1 MKKVL
6 SIIGGIVFVIF
17 VCYVC
22 YNSFVISGAKI
33 DEYIEFGDID
43 EHGQTTVIVI
53 TPKNELLCY
62 KMFGDVV
69 EKGYYKIV
77 PFKAKGYFGLLY
89 KFERGL
95 LKFRILPRA
104 DMVCDAPMKL
114 EYKEGS
120 SFPNV
125 GESFYAQLIVWKDK
139 VEMNRVKYQRRID
152 LTEADI
158 ESIEEELQAI
168 RRKVE

>member
-6 SIIGGIVFVIF
+6 SVIYAIVVVVFLG
-17 VCYVC
+17 YVA
-22 YNSFVISGAKI
+22 YNTFIVSGAKI

-43 EHGQTTVIVI
+43 EYGQTTVMVI

-62 KMFGDVV
+62 KIYGDVV
-69 EKGYYKIV
+69 EMGYYKIV

-114 EYKEGS
+114 EYKEGN
-120 SFPNV
+120 SFPDV
-125 GESFYAQLIVWKDK
+125 GDSFYSQLIVWKDK
-139 VEMNRVKYQRRID
+139 VEMNRVKYQRHTD

-158 ESIEEELQAI
+158 ESIEEELQTI
-168 RRKVE
+168 RRKVK